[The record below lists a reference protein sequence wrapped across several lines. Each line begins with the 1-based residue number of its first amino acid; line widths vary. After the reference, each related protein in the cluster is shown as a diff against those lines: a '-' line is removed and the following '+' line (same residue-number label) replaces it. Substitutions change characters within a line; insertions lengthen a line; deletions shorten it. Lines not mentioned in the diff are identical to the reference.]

1 MSMKLLTINNLRSGY
16 GDITVL
22 KDVSLVV
29 EQGEVVSIVG
39 ANGTGKTTLM
49 NTISGLI
56 APTGGEIWFNEQRID
71 KLAPHQVTELGVVQ
85 VPEGRRVFPFF
96 SIQEN
101 LLIGSTL
108 PRARKERKRNLEH
121 VYDLLPRLAE
131 RKSQVART
139 LSGGEQQML
148 AIGRALMSMPRL
160 LMLDEPSL
168 GLSPLLVATVFEIIS
183 KISEEGTTVLLVE
196 QNVRQALRLSR
207 RGYVLENGMIAL
219 EGAADTLL
227 DNPHVKKAYLGL

>member
-1 MSMKLLTINNLRSGY
+1 MKLLTINNLRSGY